1 MSAEAP
7 LGVAPAAA
15 AAEGEEM
22 AAVVD
27 EMAEEAAVWCAV
39 HGLVVGDRAEP
50 VRLLWFP
57 GIWVPARLRFFF
69 LPL

>member
-1 MSAEAP
+1 MSAGAP
-7 LGVAPAAA
+7 LGVTPAAA

-22 AAVVD
+22 VAVVD

-39 HGLVVGDRAEP
+39 HGRGGGVRAVP
-50 VRLLWFP
+50 GRLLWFP
-57 GIWVPARLRFFF
+57 GMWVPARLRFFF

>member
-1 MSAEAP
+1 MASRAMSAEAP

-15 AAEGEEM
+15 EEEM

-57 GIWVPARLRFFF
+57 GIWLPAL
-69 LPL
+69 